1 MKMAL
6 IEEFVMFPFWGNPCW
21 GPEPWSDRADKERKL
36 KFLKMIRDSLEARL
50 AGLNAAIATIERQ
63 LGQEESTS

>member
-21 GPEPWSDRADKERKL
+21 GPEPRSARADKERKL
-36 KFLKMIRDSLEARL
+36 KFLKMLRDSLEARL

-63 LGQEESTS
+63 LEREESTS